1 MAGEQ
6 RALGSPEAL
15 AAGQEDIRSL
25 EVEKRLREHIYF
37 ASTQFHPVPTLCP
50 PTSSDE
56 EQRSSTVDRKDPSS
70 SQSFSSLGVCLLGT
84 RHCAKHFPRLTQ
96 EILAT
101 LWMSLT
107 HFAFE
112 ETGGQNI

>member
-6 RALGSPEAL
+6 RALGSTEAL

-56 EQRSSTVDRKDPSS
+56 EQRSRTVDRKDPSS
-70 SQSFSSLGVCLLGT
+70 SQTSSSLGMCLLGA
-84 RHCAKHFPRLTQ
+84 RRCAKRFPRITQ
-96 EILAT
+96 EILTT

-107 HFAFE
+107 HFALE